1 MMRDFF
7 LENMRSCS
15 INEAEEETLY
25 VLERKKKKGSF
36 VSTKSR
42 FLLFDWWVIFAN
54 MRVILTS
61 LTN

>member
-25 VLERKKKKGSF
+25 VLERKKEEGQFCLNQVK
-36 VSTKSR
+36 V
-42 FLLFDWWVIFAN
+42 FAF
-54 MRVILTS
+54 
-61 LTN
+61 